1 MVKLHDAPAVPLPY
15 LGGPGSRSTSTTSLP
30 RRASAMAVNR
40 PVGPPPTMIVRT
52 HPPFKVTYSV
62 VNTPRVT
69 SMSEHVKRD
78 YRSGLRTAQAEQTRR
93 SIVSAAARLFV
104 DDGYGATTI
113 DAVAESAGVSRKT
126 VFTAVGGKVD
136 LLKTALDWAVAGD
149 DQPVAVA
156 DRPEVREL
164 LAMDDPVALLTSWA
178 RVMVAID
185 VRVAGLFRVL
195 EIAADGDAA
204 AQPPARR
211 IPTAASRRRARRGQA
226 AGRAAGAHRGHV
238 TRRGGRRGMAGN
250 RSRAVR
256 PLGADP
262 RLVGRQVRGLAGADP
277 DGSIAH
283 APRPTALE
291 MTRQSALERFWS
303 S

>member
-1 MVKLHDAPAVPLPY
+1 
-15 LGGPGSRSTSTTSLP
+15 
-30 RRASAMAVNR
+30 
-40 PVGPPPTMIVRT
+40 
-52 HPPFKVTYSV
+52 
-62 VNTPRVT
+62 
-69 SMSEHVKRD
+69 MSEHVKRD

-204 AQPPARR
+204 AHLLLDEYRR
-211 IPTAASRRRARRGQA
+211 Q
-226 AGRAAGAHRGHV
+226 
-238 TRRGGRRGMAGN
+238 
-250 RSRAVR
+250 
-256 PLGADP
+256 
-262 RLVGRQVRGLAGADP
+262 RLVGARAVVKRLGGLQALTEGMSRVEAADVAWLATDPVLYDRLVRIRGWSVGKFEAWLARTLTDQLLARQDRRR
-277 DGSIAH
+277 S
-283 APRPTALE
+283 E
-291 MTRQSALERFWS
+291 
-303 S
+303 

>member
-1 MVKLHDAPAVPLPY
+1 
-15 LGGPGSRSTSTTSLP
+15 
-30 RRASAMAVNR
+30 
-40 PVGPPPTMIVRT
+40 
-52 HPPFKVTYSV
+52 
-62 VNTPRVT
+62 
-69 SMSEHVKRD
+69 MSEHVKRD

-93 SIVSAAARLFV
+93 SIVSAAARLFG

-149 DQPVAVA
+149 DQPVTVA

-164 LAMDDPVALLTSWA
+164 LAMDDPVALLTAWA

-204 AQPPARR
+204 AHLLLDEYRRQRLVGARAVVKRLGGLQALTEGMSRVEAADVAWLATDPVLYDRLVR
-211 IPTAASRRRARRGQA
+211 IRGWSVGRFELWLARTLTDQLLARQSRRR
-226 AGRAAGAHRGHV
+226 
-238 TRRGGRRGMAGN
+238 
-250 RSRAVR
+250 S
-256 PLGADP
+256 
-262 RLVGRQVRGLAGADP
+262 
-277 DGSIAH
+277 
-283 APRPTALE
+283 E
-291 MTRQSALERFWS
+291 
-303 S
+303 

>member
-1 MVKLHDAPAVPLPY
+1 
-15 LGGPGSRSTSTTSLP
+15 
-30 RRASAMAVNR
+30 
-40 PVGPPPTMIVRT
+40 
-52 HPPFKVTYSV
+52 
-62 VNTPRVT
+62 
-69 SMSEHVKRD
+69 MSEHVKRE

-195 EIAADGDAA
+195 EIAADGDVAA
-204 AQPPARR
+204 HLLLDEYRR
-211 IPTAASRRRARRGQA
+211 Q
-226 AGRAAGAHRGHV
+226 
-238 TRRGGRRGMAGN
+238 
-250 RSRAVR
+250 
-256 PLGADP
+256 
-262 RLVGRQVRGLAGADP
+262 RLVGARAVVKRLGGLQALTGGMSRVEAADVAWLATDPVLYDRLVRIRGWSVGKFEAWLARTLTDQLLARQDRRR
-277 DGSIAH
+277 S
-283 APRPTALE
+283 E
-291 MTRQSALERFWS
+291 
-303 S
+303 

>member
-1 MVKLHDAPAVPLPY
+1 
-15 LGGPGSRSTSTTSLP
+15 
-30 RRASAMAVNR
+30 
-40 PVGPPPTMIVRT
+40 
-52 HPPFKVTYSV
+52 
-62 VNTPRVT
+62 
-69 SMSEHVKRD
+69 MSEHVKRE

-156 DRPEVREL
+156 DRTEVREL
-164 LAMDDPVALLTSWA
+164 LAMKDPVVLLTSWV

-195 EIAADGDAA
+195 EVAADGGLQVLTEGMSRVEAA
-204 AQPPARR
+204 DVAWLATDPVLYDRLVRIRGWSVGTFEAWLARTLTDQLLAR
-211 IPTAASRRRARRGQA
+211 QGRRR
-226 AGRAAGAHRGHV
+226 
-238 TRRGGRRGMAGN
+238 
-250 RSRAVR
+250 S
-256 PLGADP
+256 
-262 RLVGRQVRGLAGADP
+262 
-277 DGSIAH
+277 
-283 APRPTALE
+283 E
-291 MTRQSALERFWS
+291 
-303 S
+303 

>member
-1 MVKLHDAPAVPLPY
+1 
-15 LGGPGSRSTSTTSLP
+15 
-30 RRASAMAVNR
+30 
-40 PVGPPPTMIVRT
+40 
-52 HPPFKVTYSV
+52 
-62 VNTPRVT
+62 
-69 SMSEHVKRD
+69 MSEDVKRD

-149 DQPVAVA
+149 DQPVTVA

-164 LAMDDPVALLTSWA
+164 LAMDDPVALLTAWA
-178 RVMVAID
+178 GVMVAID

-204 AQPPARR
+204 AHLLLDEYRR
-211 IPTAASRRRARRGQA
+211 Q
-226 AGRAAGAHRGHV
+226 
-238 TRRGGRRGMAGN
+238 
-250 RSRAVR
+250 
-256 PLGADP
+256 
-262 RLVGRQVRGLAGADP
+262 RLVGARAVVKRLGGLQALTEGMSRAEAADVAWLATDPVLYDRLVRIRGWSVGKFEDWLARTLTDQLLA
-277 DGSIAH
+277 
-283 APRPTALE
+283 R
-291 MTRQSALERFWS
+291 
-303 S
+303 

>member
-1 MVKLHDAPAVPLPY
+1 
-15 LGGPGSRSTSTTSLP
+15 
-30 RRASAMAVNR
+30 
-40 PVGPPPTMIVRT
+40 
-52 HPPFKVTYSV
+52 
-62 VNTPRVT
+62 
-69 SMSEHVKRD
+69 MSEHVKRD

-149 DQPVAVA
+149 DQPVTVA

-164 LAMDDPVALLTSWA
+164 LAMDDPVTLLTSWA

-185 VRVAGLFRVL
+185 MRVAGLFRVL

-204 AQPPARR
+204 AHLLLDEYRR
-211 IPTAASRRRARRGQA
+211 Q
-226 AGRAAGAHRGHV
+226 
-238 TRRGGRRGMAGN
+238 
-250 RSRAVR
+250 
-256 PLGADP
+256 
-262 RLVGRQVRGLAGADP
+262 RLVGARAVVKRLGGLGALTEDMSRVEAADVAWLATDPVLYDRLVRIRGWSVGKFELWLARILTDQLLARQGRRR
-277 DGSIAH
+277 S
-283 APRPTALE
+283 E
-291 MTRQSALERFWS
+291 
-303 S
+303 

>member
-1 MVKLHDAPAVPLPY
+1 
-15 LGGPGSRSTSTTSLP
+15 
-30 RRASAMAVNR
+30 
-40 PVGPPPTMIVRT
+40 
-52 HPPFKVTYSV
+52 
-62 VNTPRVT
+62 
-69 SMSEHVKRD
+69 MSEHVKRD

-149 DQPVAVA
+149 DQPVTVA

-164 LAMDDPVALLTSWA
+164 LAMDDPVALLTAWA

-204 AQPPARR
+204 AHLLLDEYRR
-211 IPTAASRRRARRGQA
+211 Q
-226 AGRAAGAHRGHV
+226 
-238 TRRGGRRGMAGN
+238 
-250 RSRAVR
+250 
-256 PLGADP
+256 
-262 RLVGRQVRGLAGADP
+262 RLVGARAVVKRLGGLRALTEGMSRIEAADVSWLATDPVLYERLVRIRGWSVGKFELWLAGTLTDQLLA
-277 DGSIAH
+277 
-283 APRPTALE
+283 
-291 MTRQSALERFWS
+291 RQGRRRSE
-303 S
+303 

>member
-1 MVKLHDAPAVPLPY
+1 
-15 LGGPGSRSTSTTSLP
+15 
-30 RRASAMAVNR
+30 
-40 PVGPPPTMIVRT
+40 
-52 HPPFKVTYSV
+52 
-62 VNTPRVT
+62 
-69 SMSEHVKRD
+69 MSEHVKRD

-149 DQPVAVA
+149 DQPVTVA

-164 LAMDDPVALLTSWA
+164 LAMDDPVALLTAWG

-204 AQPPARR
+204 AHLLLDEYRRQRLVGARAVVKRLGGLQALTEGMSRVEAADVAWLATDPVLYDRLVR
-211 IPTAASRRRARRGQA
+211 IRGWSVGRFELCLARTLTDQLLARQSRRR
-226 AGRAAGAHRGHV
+226 
-238 TRRGGRRGMAGN
+238 
-250 RSRAVR
+250 S
-256 PLGADP
+256 
-262 RLVGRQVRGLAGADP
+262 
-277 DGSIAH
+277 
-283 APRPTALE
+283 E
-291 MTRQSALERFWS
+291 
-303 S
+303 

>member
-1 MVKLHDAPAVPLPY
+1 
-15 LGGPGSRSTSTTSLP
+15 
-30 RRASAMAVNR
+30 
-40 PVGPPPTMIVRT
+40 
-52 HPPFKVTYSV
+52 
-62 VNTPRVT
+62 
-69 SMSEHVKRD
+69 MSEHVKRD

-149 DQPVAVA
+149 DQPVTVA

-164 LAMDDPVALLTSWA
+164 LAMDDPVALLTAWA

-195 EIAADGDAA
+195 EIAADGDVAA
-204 AQPPARR
+204 HLLLDEYRR
-211 IPTAASRRRARRGQA
+211 Q
-226 AGRAAGAHRGHV
+226 
-238 TRRGGRRGMAGN
+238 
-250 RSRAVR
+250 
-256 PLGADP
+256 
-262 RLVGRQVRGLAGADP
+262 RLVGARAVVKRLGGLQALTEGMSRVEAADVGWLATDPVLYDRLVRIRGWSVGRFELWLARTLTDQLLARQGRRR
-277 DGSIAH
+277 S
-283 APRPTALE
+283 E
-291 MTRQSALERFWS
+291 
-303 S
+303 